1 MKMRTVAL
9 ALTLACGF
17 AAIGEAKKKIT
28 TQTKLNAI
36 KKKQKKHKVKKHKFH
51 YNVKSGD

>member
-17 AAIGEAKKKIT
+17 AAIGEAKKKVT
-28 TQTKLNAI
+28 TQSKLHAI
-36 KKKQKKHKVKKHKFH
+36 QKKQKKHKVKKHKFS
-51 YNVKSGD
+51 YKVKGE